1 LLRRVFDIDLE
12 HCPHCGGPLTII
24 AANEDPPVIVRIL
37 THLGAGGRLVGGV
50 GFFAQGQRTVYKDLR
65 TRCGTSDELAALIGF
80 VRATPGIAWRA
91 TESVSLA
98 LAADALVA
106 LKKKPC
112 DVRVVSVGVGV
123 YPEPKP
129 PWLRRLAKRYVV
141 SVQLLQKTLEINTQ
155 SMEQL
160 RALQRRMARNGK
172 VMTGRDECQK
182 RY

>member
-1 LLRRVFDIDLE
+1 
-12 HCPHCGGPLTII
+12 
-24 AANEDPPVIVRIL
+24 
-37 THLGAGGRLVGGV
+37 
-50 GFFAQGQRTVYKDLR
+50 VYKDLR

-112 DVRVVSVGVGV
+112 V

>member
-1 LLRRVFDIDLE
+1 VFDIDLE

-98 LAADALVA
+98 CGGRARRAEEEAMRR
-106 LKKKPC
+106 PG
-112 DVRVVSVGVGV
+112 RQRGR
-123 YPEPKP
+123 
-129 PWLRRLAKRYVV
+129 RRLPRAQT
-141 SVQLLQKTLEINTQ
+141 SVAEAPRQAI
-155 SMEQL
+155 
-160 RALQRRMARNGK
+160 RRQRPAPAEDARDQHAVDGAAPRIAAAYGQEWQRLWQE
-172 VMTGRDECQK
+172 VDECQK